1 MLTGSAPINP
11 KVIELF
17 GKVMGVPFIE
27 AYGQT
32 ENTGGAFIQNLH
44 EKEYGKIGH
53 IWVFLLLFSQVYN
66 SNLKTFL
73 KWAILQMIKITK
85 VDRLRVA
92 KYASEEQELSWATT
106 RPNSSQKRP

>member
-44 EKEYGKIGH
+44 EKQYGKIGH
-53 IWVFLLLFSQVYN
+53 IWVFITLLSPVQSLNWQTS
-66 SNLKTFL
+66 L
-73 KWAILQMIKITK
+73 KWATHQKTKIMK
-85 VDRLRVA
+85 VDQLLEV
-92 KYASEEQELSWATT
+92 KSG
-106 RPNSSQKRP
+106 